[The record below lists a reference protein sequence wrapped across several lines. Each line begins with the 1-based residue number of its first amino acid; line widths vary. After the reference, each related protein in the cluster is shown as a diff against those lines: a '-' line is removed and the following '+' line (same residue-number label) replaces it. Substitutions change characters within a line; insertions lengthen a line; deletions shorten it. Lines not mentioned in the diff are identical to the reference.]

1 MEITT
6 TRTVTSYNLE
16 GSAPTTGLLQP
27 GGHGEVQIEIQRGEN
42 GGKITTRTTKTTSN
56 GSGGSGGNGGGGGSG
71 TIEYSSSSSSRQ
83 TGSSSQLSQAQV
95 RYDIF
100 KVIRDIFMPE

>member
-1 MEITT
+1 MEMEITT

-56 GSGGSGGNGGGGGSG
+56 GSGGGGSG